1 MDYELGQLIDL
12 SKFQNLFDLIYET
25 TGIPSGLIDPNGN
38 ILTKAGWRDIC
49 TKFHRVNP
57 KTRARCVDS
66 DKSIF
71 ELFNEDKELTFR
83 KCQNGLIDIGIPIII
98 KGKPLATLFQGQFFI
113 EEPDLD
119 FFANQGRQFGFDEV
133 EYLKALK
140 EIPIISQEKIKSI
153 MSLLSHFASI
163 MAEMGLKQLELI
175 ETNKRLLEQNE
186 MIKENEKLKIDF
198 FTNISHELRTPVNVI
213 YSAIQVVNSN
223 LGEGDN
229 QKKTLKRYSHII
241 KQNCCRLIRLTN
253 NLIDVTRIDANFIG
267 LNPSECNIVEVVED
281 IVLSVAEFTK
291 SKDIELIFDTEIE
304 EKNIFCDVDKI
315 ERILL
320 NLISNSIK
328 FINGR
333 GTINVNIFDREEYI
347 LISVKDTGI
356 GIPREKHEAIFKR
369 FIRGDELLARST
381 EGSGIGLSLCKAFVE
396 MHGGEITL
404 ESEPGK
410 GSEFRFTIPLD
421 IKGKY
426 NLNINKIEKQSRT
439 NNIEKIAIEFSDI
452 YKMHV

>member
-12 SKFQNLFDLIYET
+12 SKFQRLFEFIYET
-25 TGIPSGLIDPNGN
+25 TGIPSGLIDFKGQV
-38 ILTKAGWRDIC
+38 LTQTGWRDMC

-57 KTRARCVDS
+57 VTRDRCIDS
-66 DKSIF
+66 DKDIF
-71 ELFNEDKELTFR
+71 KENILDGNYLIH
-83 KCQNGLIDIGIPIII
+83 KCKNGLMDMGVPIII
-98 KGKPLATLFQGQFFI
+98 RGKCLAMMFQGQFFI
-113 EEPDLD
+113 EEPDLN
-119 FFANQGRQFGFDEV
+119 FFVNQGRQFGFDEI
-133 EYLKALK
+133 EYIKALK

-175 ETNKRLLEQNE
+175 ETNKKLLEQNE

-223 LGEGDN
+223 LGDGDN
-229 QKKTLKRYSHII
+229 QKKILKRYSHII
-241 KQNCCRLIRLTN
+241 KQNCYRLIRLTN

-267 LNPSECNIVEVVED
+267 LNTVECNIVEVVED
-281 IVLSVAEFTK
+281 IALSVAEFTK
-291 SKDIELIFDTEIE
+291 SNDIELIFDTEIE
-304 EKNIFCDVDKI
+304 EKTIFCDVDKI

-328 FINGR
+328 FINGK
-333 GTINVNIFDREEYI
+333 GTINVNIFDRGEYI

-369 FIRGDELLARST
+369 FIRGDEFLARST

-396 MHGGEITL
+396 MHGGEISL
-404 ESEPGK
+404 DSEPGK

-452 YKMHV
+452 YKMHD